1 MRERIRRLQPVLYF
15 IQKELRQVF
24 RDFDMLRVVFMVPTI
39 QLFVFS
45 YAANTD
51 LRNVTVGVCDQ
62 DRTAVSRQV
71 IDAVTHSSVFVPGPL
86 ADAPGDLEELL
97 NTGRARVTLWIPKD
111 FERDVIEGRE
121 AQVGIAVD
129 GRNSSLAGRASG
141 YAGAV
146 ITREVARIRSEQGIR
161 RRSPGVAVVQP
172 SGMGEVAAASATTAA
187 RPKPPIRINGITRF
201 FYNPELESRYYMV
214 PGILVLLITIVSTL
228 LTGMAV
234 VREKELGT
242 LEQILV
248 TPITAGQLIAGK
260 TIPFAVI
267 TFGELTFATIIAKLW
282 FHLPL
287 QGSIPTLILGVG
299 AYLLVTLGIG
309 LLVSTISSTQQQ
321 AMFSV
326 WFFMTFAIL
335 MSGFFYPIENMPTWA
350 QWLSAVDPLRYTMNV
365 VRGVFLRGA
374 GITDLWKDIAVLIVM
389 GTAVFS
395 TAVLRFQKRVA

>member
-1 MRERIRRLQPVLYF
+1 MFQRLKNWRPVLYM
-15 IQKELRQVF
+15 IQKEFRQVF
-24 RDFDMLRVVFMVPTI
+24 RDFDMLRVVFMVPII
-39 QLFVFS
+39 QLFLFS

-51 LRNVTVGVCDQ
+51 LRNVTVGLLDQ
-62 DRTAVSRQV
+62 DQSYASRRV
-71 IDAVTHSSVFVPGPL
+71 VDAFMHSDVFVAGPT
-86 ADAPGDLEELL
+86 ASTPKELEGFL
-97 NTGRARVTLWIPKD
+97 THDKARLTLWIPKN
-111 FERDVIEGRE
+111 FERDVLQGRE
-121 AQVGIAVD
+121 VQVAIAVD
-129 GRNSSLAGRASG
+129 GRNSSLAGRSSG
-141 YAGAV
+141 YAQAV
-146 ITREVARIRSEQGIR
+146 VAREVKRIRDEQNVRAIHAA
-161 RRSPGVAVVQP
+161 GVGP
-172 SGMGEVAAASATTAA
+172 K
-187 RPKPPIRINGITRF
+187 KPPIRINGVARF

-242 LEQILV
+242 LEQVLV
-248 TPITAGQLIAGK
+248 TPLTAGQLIAGK

-267 TFGELTFATIIAKLW
+267 TFGELTFATIVAKLW

-287 QGSIPTLILGVG
+287 QGSIPTLVLGVG

-335 MSGFFYPIENMPTWA
+335 MSGFFYPVENMPGWA
-350 QWLSAVDPLRYTMNV
+350 QTLSAIDPLRYTMNV

-374 GITDLWKDIAVLIVM
+374 GITDLWREVVILVVM
-389 GTAVFS
+389 GMAVFS
-395 TAVLRFQKRVA
+395 AAVLRFQKRIS

>member
-1 MRERIRRLQPVLYF
+1 MRDRIRRWRPVLYF
-15 IQKELRQVF
+15 VHKEFRQVF
-24 RDFDMLRVVFMVPTI
+24 RDFDMLRVVFLVPII

-51 LRNVTVGVCDQ
+51 LRNVTVGVCDE
-62 DRTAVSRQV
+62 DRSAVSRRV
-71 IDAVTHSSVFVPGPL
+71 LDGVVHSTVFVPGPTVDNPREL
-86 ADAPGDLEELL
+86 QELL
-97 NTGRARVTLWIPKD
+97 DTGRARITLYIPRN
-111 FERDVIEGRE
+111 FERDILEGRDV
-121 AQVGIAVD
+121 QVGVAVD

-141 YAGAV
+141 YAQTV
-146 ITREVARIRSEQGIR
+146 VRREVARIRAEQR
-161 RRSPGVAVVQP
+161 VPAAT
-172 SGMGEVAAASATTAA
+172 MAAATGAA
-187 RPKPPIRINGITRF
+187 RSRAPVRINGITRF

-228 LTGMAV
+228 LTGLAV

-242 LEQILV
+242 LEQLLV

-267 TFGELTFATIIAKLW
+267 TFGELTFATTVAKLW

-287 QGSIPTLILGVG
+287 EGSIPTLVLGVG

-335 MSGFFYPIENMPTWA
+335 MSGFFYPVENMPAWA
-350 QWLSAVDPLRYTMNV
+350 RMLSAVDPLRYTMNI
-365 VRGVFLRGA
+365 VRGVFLKGA
-374 GITDLWKDIAVLIVM
+374 GIADLWPEVTTLLVM
-389 GTAVFS
+389 GTIVFS
-395 TAVLRFQKRVA
+395 AAVMRFQKRVA

>member
-1 MRERIRRLQPVLYF
+1 MFQRLKNWRPVLYLM
-15 IQKELRQVF
+15 QKEFRQVF

-39 QLFVFS
+39 QLFIFA

-51 LRNVTVGVCDQ
+51 LRNVTVGLLDQ
-62 DRTAVSRQV
+62 DHSYASRRV
-71 IDAVTHSSVFVPGPL
+71 VDAFTHSDVFVPGPI
-86 ADAPGDLEELL
+86 AQNPGELEDFLID
-97 NTGRARVTLWIPKD
+97 NRARLTLWIPKD
-111 FERDVIEGRE
+111 FERDVLEGRE
-121 AQVGIAVD
+121 ANVAIAVD

-141 YAGAV
+141 YAQAV
-146 ITREVARIRSEQGIR
+146 VAREVLRIRQEQNVR
-161 RRSPGVAVVQP
+161 AAHAAGVAP
-172 SGMGEVAAASATTAA
+172 A
-187 RPKPPIRINGITRF
+187 RPPIRINGIARF
-201 FYNPELESRYYMV
+201 FYNPELESRNFMV
-214 PGILVLLITIVSTL
+214 PGILVLLITIVSML

-242 LEQILV
+242 LEQVLV
-248 TPITAGQLIAGK
+248 TPLTAGQLIAGK

-267 TFGELTFATIIAKLW
+267 TFGELTFATVVAKLW

-287 QGSIPTLILGVG
+287 QGSIPTLVLGVG

-309 LLVSTISSTQQQ
+309 LLVSTVSSTQQQ

-335 MSGFFYPIENMPTWA
+335 MSGFFYPIENMPGWA
-350 QWLSAVDPLRYTMNV
+350 QALSAIDPLRYTMNV

-374 GITDLWKDIAVLIVM
+374 GITDLWKEIVVLIVM

-395 TAVLRFQKRVA
+395 TAVLRFQKRIS